1 MNTLS
6 TSVQKERKSL
16 RWSLAQNRP
25 ALAFLILS
33 FTWSWLFWLGGI
45 ALRGRDDLLLMMVVF
60 IGGFGPAVGG
70 MLTLGLK
77 NGLRLF
83 EMNRKSVITMLVSS
97 AVIFGLMALRYRV
110 GPVAGYESLPGD
122 LTLTAPV
129 LMAAVAASL
138 IGGKVIASALSSN
151 VDIREKMASILPV
164 RKSLGWIVFS
174 LGFFPVLVLIS
185 WGLAPLLG
193 MPVEYPGLWG
203 RPILEVLPLALLSF
217 SLTAL
222 IRGGNEEP
230 GWRGMMQPVLQNKYS
245 PLVAALI
252 VSAFWSLW
260 HLPLFL
266 NGFYGENLV
275 MGMIGGGIYR
285 IFLAIFLAWVYN
297 RSGGNVLAM
306 IILHT
311 TFNMAVDFLPTSD
324 LLLLVLWIVISAAVV
339 FKDKMYRKLVET
351 K

>member
-1 MNTLS
+1 MNTQS
-6 TSVQKERKSL
+6 TVVRKERKTL
-16 RWSLAQNRP
+16 RWNLAQKHP
-25 ALAFLILS
+25 ALTFLILT
-33 FTWSWLFWLGGI
+33 FAWSWLFWLGGI

-77 NGLRLF
+77 NGLRPF

-122 LTLTAPV
+122 LTLTAPI
-129 LMAAVAASL
+129 LLAAVAVSL
-138 IGGKVIASALSSN
+138 IGGKVISSAFSSN
-151 VDIREKMASILPV
+151 AGIREQMASILPV
-164 RKSLGWIVFS
+164 RGSLGWLAFS
-174 LGFFPVLVLIS
+174 VLFFPVLVLIS
-185 WGLAPLLG
+185 WGLATLLG

-203 RPILEVLPLALLSF
+203 QPILKVLPLALLSF

-230 GWRGMMQPVLQNKYS
+230 GWRGMMQPALLNKYS

-266 NGFYGENLV
+266 NGFYGENLL
-275 MGMIGGGIYR
+275 MGMLGGGIYR
-285 IFLAIFLAWVYN
+285 NFLAIFLAWVYI
-297 RSGGNVLAM
+297 RSGGNVLAL

-324 LLLLVLWIVISAAVV
+324 LLLLVLWIVISTAVV
-339 FKDKMYRKLVET
+339 FKDKMYRKFVET